1 METPYSSEFLLSDSE
16 TRQDLSEFGFTDML
30 DIVMGSQTSQL
41 SQRLDEQLGS
51 MNYLLSGLGSQ
62 ELTEFDNVNGSQ
74 TSQR

>member
-1 METPYSSEFLLSDSE
+1 MSDSE